1 MSLSLDRE
9 ALARA
14 LDDSDPDREHFLCV
28 EDGSLW
34 TFVVS
39 EATDETRSTYDRIQ
53 NAVGRE
59 WRRIPSRSLQET
71 FEEMEDFVEGLADPA
86 VRRPL
91 FLTLEGKGAFR
102 LFREFMLEHPAER
115 ALWTEFRA
123 ERSRHRVDRFIET
136 LDAPAPASPP
146 ARS

>member
-14 LDDSDPDREHFLCV
+14 LDDPDPDREHFFRV
-28 EDGSLW
+28 EDGSMW
-34 TFVVS
+34 TFVAS
-39 EATDETRSTYDRIQ
+39 EATDETRAIYERIQ
-53 NAVGRE
+53 RAIGRE
-59 WRRIPSRSLQET
+59 WRRLPSKSLQET

-102 LFREFMLEHPAER
+102 LFREFMLEHPTER
-115 ALWTEFRA
+115 ALWTEFRE
-123 ERSRHRVDRFIET
+123 ERLRRRVERFVETIE
-136 LDAPAPASPP
+136 PPMPASPP
-146 ARS
+146 AHL